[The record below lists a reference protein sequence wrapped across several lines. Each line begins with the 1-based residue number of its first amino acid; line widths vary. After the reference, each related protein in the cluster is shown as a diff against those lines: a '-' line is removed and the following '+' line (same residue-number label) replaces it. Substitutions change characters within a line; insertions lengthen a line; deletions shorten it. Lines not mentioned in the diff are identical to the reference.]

1 MAVTIIGQTAL
12 LRLNATKIKSTLIN
26 SNKTI
31 SKLKVERIKLIDK
44 AAELSVRKKRE
55 KVIESPIKGIKPILG
70 GLGSK
75 LVGMARPIKDTFLN
89 VFGLLLLGFA
99 VDKLPKIIETL
110 TVAFN
115 KVKPIWDGAVSTL
128 GSLFSGIIKLKP
140 FADAVLRFIPNINL
154 NNQEKE
160 LKKADSELQKDLAD
174 FDSIFGEVEEPKA
187 EKQQGGNLFSEIGNF
202 FTNLF
207 KGNQS
212 QTQQKTTPV
221 KPTPTKQS
229 YNWTQIAEEYKYLL
243 EDYRNQVLKQKGKP
257 APTPA
262 PQRAPRTAPAATP
275 APTQAQPSTSAPSTS
290 GAGLNGI
297 LKFISKGEGG
307 YNAMNQG
314 TIGKNIVGST
324 QNASGKVGKNLT
336 DMTLG
341 EIMKRQDYLMNP
353 NNPQI
358 SDYGLF
364 AVGRYQIIPGT
375 FPRAMRYA
383 GLGPNDKFSPA
394 NQDKMGVGLIK
405 GDAPAAWS
413 YITGKS
419 NDINGAINS
428 LAAVWASIPTT
439 SGRSAYGSGNKAGHT
454 VEEVKQALKS
464 ARNSYGKGASNINPI
479 KQSTPISQS
488 NRSSGGVNTVILPFG
503 FEKLIPL
510 TQAPTQSEVN
520 SYGSRNRF
528 QRSRG
533 SNLP

>member
-1 MAVTIIGQTAL
+1 MAATYIGQTAL

-44 AAELSVRKKRE
+44 ASELSIRKKRE
-55 KVIESPIKGIKPILG
+55 KVIESPIKGIRPILG
-70 GLGSK
+70 GLGNK

-115 KVKPIWDGAVSTL
+115 KIKPIWDGAVSTL

-160 LKKADSELQKDLAD
+160 LKKVDSELQKDLDD
-174 FDSIFGEVEEPKA
+174 FDSIFGEVEEPKE

-212 QTQQKTTPV
+212 QTQQKSTPV

-257 APTPA
+257 APAPTPA
-262 PQRAPRTAPAATP
+262 PQRTSRTTP
-275 APTQAQPSTSAPSTS
+275 APSSS
-290 GAGLNGI
+290 GATGGTREQRAMLATISDAEGTTSSYGTIYGGKVVPELAQGKLTIGQVLEMQRTGMLNGRRV
-297 LKFISKGEGG
+297 G
-307 YNAMNQG
+307 YVSDKHNSDATGKYQFMSYVLEEEMQLQNLSPDTLFTPAM
-314 TIGKNIVGST
+314 
-324 QNASGKVGKNLT
+324 
-336 DMTLG
+336 
-341 EIMKRQDYLMNP
+341 
-353 NNPQI
+353 
-358 SDYGLF
+358 
-364 AVGRYQIIPGT
+364 
-375 FPRAMRYA
+375 
-383 GLGPNDKFSPA
+383 
-394 NQDKMGVGLIK
+394 QDKMILGRIARMRGVTARMLAREGMSDNVIDRL
-405 GDAPAAWS
+405 APEFASFPNLLPANTGAGHS
-413 YITGKS
+413 PERYGYGKS
-419 NDINGAINS
+419 YWGQ
-428 LAAVWASIPTT
+428 
-439 SGRSAYGSGNKAGHT
+439 GG
-454 VEEVKQALKS
+454 KS
-464 ARNSYGKGASNINPI
+464 AAHIRATYKRALGSIVTPI
-479 KQSTPISQS
+479 KQNTPIPQS

-510 TQAPTQSEVN
+510 TQAPTPAQVN
-520 SYGSRNRF
+520 SSGSRNRF

-533 SNLP
+533 RNLP

>member
-1 MAVTIIGQTAL
+1 MAATYIGQTAL

-44 AAELSVRKKRE
+44 ASELSVRQKRE

-70 GLGSK
+70 GLGNK

-99 VDKLPKIIETL
+99 VDKLPKIVEKL

-115 KVKPIWDGAVSTL
+115 TVKPIWDGAVSTL

-140 FADAVLRFIPNINL
+140 FADTVIRFIPNLNL
-154 NNQEKE
+154 NAQEKE
-160 LKKADSELQKDLAD
+160 LKNADSELQKDLDD
-174 FDSIFGEVEEPKA
+174 FDSIFGEVEEPKE
-187 EKQQGGNLFSEIGNF
+187 EKETGSIFSQVGDF

-207 KGNQS
+207 KGS
-212 QTQQKTTPV
+212 QPQPQQKTAV
-221 KPTPTKQS
+221 KPTPSTKPYEWEKVAQD
-229 YNWTQIAEEYKYLL
+229 YGYLIKDYKMQLDRNRRVEEKK
-243 EDYRNQVLKQKGKP
+243 RGS
-257 APTPA
+257 TPSGSA
-262 PQRAPRTAPAATP
+262 SPQTSS
-275 APTQAQPSTSAPSTS
+275 PSPSSSSSAPSTS

-314 TIGKNIVGST
+314 TVGNNIVGST

-341 EIMKRQDYLMNP
+341 EIMKRQAYLMNP

-358 SDYGLF
+358 SNYGLF
-364 AVGRYQIIPGT
+364 AVGRYQIIPDT

-439 SGRSAYGSGNKAGHT
+439 SGRSAYGQGNAAGHS
-454 VEEVKQALKS
+454 VAEVKNALIS
-464 ARNSYGKGASNINPI
+464 ARNSYGRGSSNLNPI
-479 KQSTPISQS
+479 RQNRTIPQS
-488 NRSSGGVNTVILPFG
+488 NTSTSGGVNTVILPFG

-520 SYGSRNRF
+520 SYASRNRF

>member
-1 MAVTIIGQTAL
+1 MAATYIGQATL

-44 AAELSVRKKRE
+44 AAELSVRQKRE

-70 GLGSK
+70 GLGNK

-99 VDKLPKIIETL
+99 VDKLPKIVEKL

-115 KVKPIWDGAVSTL
+115 TVKPIWDGAVSTL

-140 FADAVLRFIPNINL
+140 FADNVIRFIPNLNL
-154 NNQEKE
+154 NAQEKE
-160 LKKADSELQKDLAD
+160 LKNADSELQKDLDD
-174 FDSIFGEVEEPKA
+174 FDSIFGEVEEPKE
-187 EKQQGGNLFSEIGNF
+187 EKETGSIFSQVGDF

-207 KGNQS
+207 KGS
-212 QTQQKTTPV
+212 QPQPQQKTAV
-221 KPTPTKQS
+221 KPTPSTKPYEWEKVAQD
-229 YNWTQIAEEYKYLL
+229 YGYLIKDYKMQLDRNRRVEEKK
-243 EDYRNQVLKQKGKP
+243 RGS
-257 APTPA
+257 TPSGSA
-262 PQRAPRTAPAATP
+262 SPQTSS
-275 APTQAQPSTSAPSTS
+275 PSPSSSSAPSTS

-314 TIGKNIVGST
+314 TVGNNIVGST

-341 EIMKRQDYLMNP
+341 EIMKRQAYLMNP

-439 SGRSAYGSGNKAGHT
+439 SGRSAYGSGNKAGHS

-488 NRSSGGVNTVILPFG
+488 NKSSGGVNTVILPFG

-510 TQAPTQSEVN
+510 TQAPTQAEVN
-520 SYGSRNRF
+520 SYSSRNRF

-533 SNLP
+533 RNLP